1 MKEGRKFRFKIAII
15 GDTQVGK
22 TSLIEKFTKFRD
34 HNEYTGVKF
43 SAFDIEIEGD
53 NLRLIF
59 WDIAAGDDFLFLRP
73 SFYRESRAVIIV
85 CSLEDTEQGKESF
98 THIAEWYMKVT
109 KFCGEIPTYI
119 FANKVDLVDE
129 NSLNETDFKKLVDE
143 NNFRGYYLT
152 SAIIGDSVIKAFNDI
167 SKELYK
173 KYKKL

>member
-1 MKEGRKFRFKIAII
+1 MKESRKFRFKIAII

-22 TSLIEKFTKFRD
+22 TSLMEKFTEVRD
-34 HNEYTGVKF
+34 DYKHTGVIF
-43 SAFDIEIEGD
+43 SKYNIEIEGAKIG
-53 NLRLIF
+53 LIF

-73 SFYRESRAVIIV
+73 SFYRESSAVIIV
-85 CSLEDTEQGKESF
+85 CSFEDTEQGKESF
-98 THIAEWYMKVT
+98 THITEWYMRVIKS
-109 KFCGEIPTYI
+109 CGEIPIYI

-129 NSLNETDFKKLVDE
+129 DSLDETGIKKLVDE

-152 SAIIGDSVIKAFNDI
+152 SAITGDSVIKAFNDI